1 MIKNSVPVSAIPGLS
16 PEEKQN
22 HMIGL
27 FTSIDQSLK
36 KLLMW
41 AEPSAGAGMIEKQ
54 YEMAFGPEVEYE
66 LKDLLA
72 PKTDEEVVQA
82 AEKIAAAKPRA
93 PKKVATPVVPV
104 APVVVTTEQFTAPV
118 ETTLAAAPV
127 VAAAPVEAPV
137 VAPAAS
143 AVTIDEVRKAAEKFI
158 TELNGKGQNGREL
171 FASLLNGKG
180 QDGRELFAS
189 LPNVKGAQVLTALD
203 KRGYPILL
211 AEMAKIVPVV
221 AAQVFDPL
229 A

>member
-66 LKDLLA
+66 LKNILTSDIN
-72 PKTDEEVVQA
+72 EELVVQA

-137 VAPAAS
+137 VAPAAP
-143 AVTIDEVRKAAEKFI
+143 AVTIDEVRKAAERFI
-158 TELNGKGQNGREL
+158 IELTGKGQNGKEL
-171 FASLLNGKG
+171 FSNLLK
-180 QDGRELFAS
+180 
-189 LPNVKGAQVLTALD
+189 AQGSQILTALD
-203 KRGYPILL
+203 KTKYPALL
-211 AEMAKIVPVV
+211 AEMAKIVPAV

>member
-22 HMIGL
+22 HMLGL

-41 AEPSAGAGMIEKQ
+41 AEPSAGAGMVERQ

-66 LKDLLA
+66 LKNLL
-72 PKTDEEVVQA
+72 TSDINEELVVQA

-93 PKKVATPVVPV
+93 PKKVAAPVVPV
-104 APVVVTTEQFTAPV
+104 APIAVATEQSTAPV

-127 VAAAPVEAPV
+127 VTVQPVP
-137 VAPAAS
+137 VAPTAA
-143 AVTIDEVRKAAEKFI
+143 AVTIDEVRKAAERFI
-158 TELNGKGQNGREL
+158 IELTGKGQNGKEL
-171 FASLLNGKG
+171 FSNLLK
-180 QDGRELFAS
+180 
-189 LPNVKGAQVLTALD
+189 AQGSQILTALD
-203 KRGYPILL
+203 KTKYSALL
-211 AEMAKIVPVV
+211 AEMAKIVPAV